1 MKTLDIV
8 ALGEPLVEFNQDRA
22 DPTAYRAGFG
32 GDTSNCAVAAARLGA
47 RTAYM
52 TQVGDDSF
60 GMQLMQ
66 MWQREGVDVSGVR
79 VVQGADTGLYFVTH
93 GAEGHQF
100 TYRRSGSAASR
111 MSPGEIDLR
120 GVAAAKFLH
129 CSGISQAIS
138 ESARATVS
146 EAMRMARSAGTRV
159 SFDLNFRPRLW
170 TAERA
175 LQALLETLPLCDIF
189 FPSVDE
195 VALLTGLT
203 QVRDIVDWSHVHGA
217 RTVVLKLGAQGSVVS
232 EGGSVMKVP
241 PHRVQ
246 PVDATG
252 AGDCFAG
259 ACLARLCAGDDLRQA
274 VRVAN
279 IAAALSTQGY
289 GAIAPLP
296 RWPEIEPLL
305 EAPVA
310 D

>member
-8 ALGEPLVEFNQDRA
+8 ALGEPLVEFNQDRTDA
-22 DPTAYRAGFG
+22 AAYRTGFG
-32 GDTSNCAVAAARLGA
+32 GDTSNCVVAAARQGA
-47 RTAYM
+47 RAAYL
-52 TQVGDDSF
+52 TQVGDDGF
-60 GMQLMQ
+60 GLQLMQ
-66 MWQREGVDVSGVR
+66 MWRREGVDVSGVR
-79 VVQGADTGLYFVTH
+79 VEQGADTGLYFVTH

-100 TYRRSGSAASR
+100 TYRRKGSAASR
-111 MSPGEIDLR
+111 MSPQGMDL
-120 GVAAAKFLH
+120 GKVAQAKFLH

-138 ESARATVS
+138 DSARATVT
-146 EAMRMARSAGTRV
+146 EAMRLARGAGTRI

-175 LQALLETLPLCDIF
+175 RQVLLDTLPMCDIF

-195 VALLTGLT
+195 IAMLVGLT
-203 QVRDIVDWSHVHGA
+203 EVRDIVAWSHEHGA
-217 RTVVLKLGAQGSVVS
+217 KTVVLKLGAMGSVVS
-232 EGGSVMKVP
+232 DGGSLLEVA

-259 ACLARLCAGDDLRQA
+259 ACLARLCAGDDLPRA

-279 IAAALSTQGY
+279 IAAALSTQGC

-296 RWPEIEPLL
+296 RWADVEPHLN
-305 EAPVA
+305 P
-310 D
+310 